1 MKKRH
6 FDDIMATKI
15 TSTLTL
21 PVADWRV
28 GDKWGEVGREL
39 DVGAKTP
46 SAVRTREEGGQNL
59 EEARLGV
66 GGSLIL
72 GVWRLGGVI
81 GGGF

>member
-1 MKKRH
+1 MA
-6 FDDIMATKI
+6 ATKI

-21 PVADWRV
+21 PVADWSV

-72 GVWRLGGVI
+72 EVWRLGGVI